1 MGDAV
6 GANADR
12 EPTLLAR
19 ARRALTETN
28 ATMGALHGATLKCV
42 YQYAVRLEADSQ
54 LLMAESM
61 YHRCYCGGHETLGR
75 RHAMTLRA
83 RHGLATVLY
92 AQARRAL
99 RKRRH
104 TSRLG
109 LSGMRGRAERCAN
122 PRGLL
127 REARQ
132 HYAAAAEGR
141 ATTLG
146 AHHLATLASLQC
158 LACVVRATG
167 DICAA
172 ERLHRTV
179 LVLKTAALGARHVS
193 TLTSAVN
200 LGALIL
206 QQRRYGAAVL
216 LLGTTLEGCAAT
228 LGATHARTR
237 RVARLHGRAIAGD
250 AAAAVSS
257 ASSSAS

>member
-1 MGDAV
+1 MESNESNSTKACAAIDECDAV

-42 YQYAVRLEADSQ
+42 FQYAVRLEADGQ
-54 LLMAESM
+54 LLMAETM

-92 AQARRAL
+92 ARARRAL

-158 LACVVRATG
+158 LACV
-167 DICAA
+167 
-172 ERLHRTV
+172 
-179 LVLKTAALGARHVS
+179 
-193 TLTSAVN
+193 
-200 LGALIL
+200 
-206 QQRRYGAAVL
+206 
-216 LLGTTLEGCAAT
+216 TLEGCAAT